1 MKKDNKGFSLVE
13 LIIVIAIM
21 AVLIGILAPQ
31 YLKFVRRSK
40 VSADI
45 TNAEEIATAVNV
57 AISDGKI
64 TLPAEGA
71 ADVTLA
77 NADLTGASAK
87 VENIPNL
94 QDSKLKPPAAG
105 GSTAWTVVI
114 DHLGVKS
121 VSIDGTQIWPTP
133 AGDWAN

>member
-40 VSADI
+40 VSTDI

-71 ADVTLA
+71 ADITLT
-77 NADLTGASAK
+77 NADLTGAAAK

-94 QDSKLKPPAAG
+94 QDSKLNPPATGA
-105 GSTAWTVVI
+105 TAWTVVVN
-114 DHLGVKS
+114 HLGVKS
-121 VSIDGTQIWPTP
+121 VNIDGTQIWPTP
-133 AGDWAN
+133 SGDWAN